1 MAHKLLNASGVM
13 SPAPI
18 VALLESRMSSEL
30 ARLIA
35 KHGGTPLSVPAVR
48 ESPELT
54 LPAARRL
61 IDDLEAARYEMVIF
75 MTGVAVSLLFEAA
88 EQIGRR
94 PDLVHALRQVT
105 TVCRGPKPTAALRG
119 FGLPPTLSAQE
130 PFTAAEVLDAM
141 SGIDLAGK
149 RVLLFHYG
157 ERSDTL
163 AETLIAWQANLEEF
177 WLYRWLM
184 PADLSGLQELV
195 RRIVEREIHG
205 LAITCQIQFRHL
217 MKVAEDMRIE
227 RSLVRALN
235 ERVVVGAVGPK
246 CTAVLQSR
254 GVRVQVIPEHPKMGP
269 LAVAMM
275 RYIHGLS
282 HADRPAVATTSP

>member
-1 MAHKLLNASGVM
+1 M
-13 SPAPI
+13 STGPI

-30 ARLIA
+30 ARLIS

-54 LPAARRL
+54 SSAANQL
-61 IDDLEAARYEMVIF
+61 INDLEASRYEIVIF

-88 EQIGRR
+88 ERVTRR
-94 PDLVHALRQVT
+94 PDLVRALRQVT

-141 SGIDLAGK
+141 SGIEVCGK
-149 RVLLFHYG
+149 KVLLFHYG

-163 AETLIAWQANLEEF
+163 AETLIAWRAQLDEF

-184 PADLSGLQELV
+184 PADLSGLQALV
-195 RRIVEREIHG
+195 KRIVDREIQG
-205 LAITCQIQFRHL
+205 LGITCQVQFRHL
-217 MKVAEDMRIE
+217 MKVAEDMRLE
-227 RSLVRALN
+227 RPLVRALN

-246 CTAVLQSR
+246 CSAVLQSR
-254 GVRVQVIPEHPKMGP
+254 GVRVHIIPEHPKMGP

-275 RYIHGLS
+275 RHLNGQS
-282 HADRPAVATTSP
+282 HADRSPPLDASA